1 MQLLLYYELRWHL
14 RERDGHL
21 LSIYDDFADFQTLS
35 LVLSHL
41 KPTES
46 QVDLLLVLH
55 KRNLRVW
62 H

>member
-1 MQLLLYYELRWHL
+1 MQLLLYSELRWHL

-21 LSIYDDFADFQTLS
+21 LSIYDDLAEFQTLP
-35 LVLSHL
+35 LLLSHL

-46 QVDLLLVLH
+46 QVDLLLILH

-62 H
+62 R